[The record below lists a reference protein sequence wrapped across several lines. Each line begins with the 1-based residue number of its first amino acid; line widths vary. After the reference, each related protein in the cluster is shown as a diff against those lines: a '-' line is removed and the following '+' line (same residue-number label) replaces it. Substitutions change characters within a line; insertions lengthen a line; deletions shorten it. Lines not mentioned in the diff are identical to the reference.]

1 MSVMAQER
9 ANHARTRL
17 VGRDVIHRWE
27 GNPIIPLEGIPFRCN
42 TVFNAAAVKCD
53 GQYLLL
59 IRIEDLQGR
68 SIFALAR
75 SEDGYRFAVEPQPV
89 MMPTDQEPFATYE
102 ACGIEDPRITP
113 MDGTYYIMYT
123 AYSHYGPRLAL
134 AKTDDFTSF
143 TRIALISEPVN
154 KDGALFPRKINGRY
168 VRFDRPSVG
177 PTGNIWISY
186 SEDLITWG
194 GAEVAMTTRPDHWD
208 CARIG
213 ASAPPI
219 ETEQGW
225 LEIYHGVKETAA
237 GPIYRLGVAMLD
249 LENPARVIGR
259 AAIPIL
265 TPREYYERVGD
276 IGNVVFSCGAIL
288 EEQTRE
294 VKMYYGA
301 ADTCICVGTAKLDA
315 LIQRCFEQED
325 SA

>member
-1 MSVMAQER
+1 MTVV
-9 ANHARTRL
+9 ANGYVTRSKMRR

-27 GNPIIPLEGIPFRCN
+27 GNPIVSLEDIPFGCN
-42 TVFNAAAVKCD
+42 TVFNAAAVKFA

-59 IRIEDLQGR
+59 VRVEDQQGR

-75 SEDGYRFAVEPQPV
+75 SDDGYRFVVENEPV
-89 MMPTDQEPFATYE
+89 MTPAEEGEFAIYE

-113 MDGTYYIMYT
+113 MDGTYYVMYT

-134 AKTDDFTSF
+134 AKTDDFVSF
-143 TRIALISEPVN
+143 ERIALISEPVN
-154 KDGALFPRKINGRY
+154 KDGALFPRKVNDSY
-168 VRFDRPSVG
+168 VRFDRPNVG
-177 PTGNIWISY
+177 SSGNIWISY
-186 SEDLITWG
+186 SDDLVHWG
-194 GAEVAMTTRPDHWD
+194 RSEVAMTTRDDHWD

-219 ETEQGW
+219 ETAHGW

-237 GPIYRLGVAMLD
+237 GPIYRLGVAMLE
-249 LENPARVIGR
+249 LENPAHVLGR

-276 IGNVVFSCGAIL
+276 IPNVVFSCGAIL
-288 EEQTRE
+288 EEATQE

-315 LIQRCFEQED
+315 LIERCFEQEE